1 MNIIDLYEEKKP
13 IIMGIVNVTP
23 DSFSDG
29 GDNYSVD
36 NAINHGLALLEQ
48 GADILDIGGESTR
61 PNADTVS
68 VNDEIRRVI
77 PVIKGLKDRAKFISI
92 DTRNSLTMKAAIDA
106 GANIINDVSGL
117 FHDSD
122 SINVVAHSGV
132 PICIMHMKGNPKD
145 MQDKPEY
152 NSIINDICNFFEERI
167 RFCKQNG
174 ISQDKIILDPGIG
187 FGKTLEHNLLILNNI
202 QEFTQFDCKIM
213 LGASRKSFIGV
224 ISGEEEPKERLG
236 GSIATAI
243 YGLEQGVCV
252 FRVHDVKETKQAFD
266 VYNAIKTS

>member
-1 MNIIDLYEEKKP
+1 MNIIDLYKEKKP

-36 NAINHGLALLEQ
+36 NAINHGLDLLEQ

-61 PNADTVS
+61 PNADIVS
-68 VNDEIRRVI
+68 VNDEIGRVI
-77 PVIKGLKDRAKFISI
+77 PVIKGLQGRAKFISI
-92 DTRNSLTMKAAIDA
+92 DTRNSLTMKTAIDA
-106 GANIINDVSGL
+106 GANIVNDVSGL
-117 FHDSD
+117 CHDSD
-122 SINVVAHSGV
+122 SINVVADFGV

-152 NSIINDICNFFEERI
+152 NNIINDICSFFDDRI
-167 RFCKQNG
+167 RFCKQSG

-202 QEFTQFDCKIM
+202 QEFAQFDCKIM
-213 LGASRKSFIGV
+213 LGASRKSFIGA
-224 ISGEEEPKERLG
+224 ICGEEEPKERLG
-236 GSIATAI
+236 GSVATAI
-243 YGLEQGVCV
+243 YGSEQGVSI
-252 FRVHDVKETKQAFD
+252 FRVHDVKETRQAFD
-266 VYNAIKTS
+266 VYNAIKTA